1 MKKYIFLCFG
11 GILLGIGILRGY
23 YLLQISHVPR
33 ESNGKNVLGEQS
45 IPHVTVLLNEENHSV
60 TYADISAATVFDAL
74 SEVTTKHHIAIKI
87 KQYDFGVFI
96 ESINGKESGK
106 DYAWLYFVN
115 GKAGYIAADKKTV
128 KTGDTVEWRY
138 MKPTY

>member
-1 MKKYIFLCFG
+1 MKKYIFLYFG
-11 GILLGIGILRGY
+11 SILLGIGIWKGY
-23 YLLQISHVPR
+23 HLLQIPHIPR
-33 ESNGKNVLGEQS
+33 EKNVKNVLGEQS
-45 IPHVTVLLNEENHSV
+45 IPHVTVLLNDENRSV

-74 SEVTTKHHIAIKI
+74 SQVAEKNHIVIKT

-115 GKAGYIAADKKTV
+115 GKAGDVAADKKMV